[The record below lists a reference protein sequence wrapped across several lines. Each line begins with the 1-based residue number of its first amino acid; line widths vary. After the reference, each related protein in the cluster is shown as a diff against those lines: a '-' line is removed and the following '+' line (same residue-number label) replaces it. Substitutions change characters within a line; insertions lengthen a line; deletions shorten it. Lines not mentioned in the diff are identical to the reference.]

1 MLQIFDHCEP
11 QDWVVYWE
19 NLFLVEVGFVLPLIQ
34 ELFVCCKQ
42 DYIKWTIGQRA
53 EQATGWQGVN
63 IGKNHRE

>member
-42 DYIKWTIGQRA
+42 DYIK
-53 EQATGWQGVN
+53 
-63 IGKNHRE
+63 